1 MATAA
6 AALQFL
12 TTPDSKGETPL
23 KIIIRGTVLIFGVIL
38 VILGLGG
45 VIFVIAHT
53 GYHPFK
59 SDTSDIK
66 LVYKILFWVGF
77 GMLLLGI
84 LLFIIG
90 LFVIR

>member
-6 AALQFL
+6 SALQFL

-23 KIIIRGTVLIFGVIL
+23 KIIIRYTVLISGVIL

-45 VIFVIAHT
+45 VIFIIAHT

-77 GMLLLGI
+77 SMLLLGI